1 MEWGRRRKGKR
12 LSQVK
17 DFLEEEK
24 RKGVVEERAAMAT
37 ARGGIDQSRVKADK
51 ENKYGWIRRLWP
63 LRKRLL
69 IIFFTDNIG
78 FHFTK

>member
-37 ARGGIDQSRVKADK
+37 ERGD
-51 ENKYGWIRRLWP
+51 
-63 LRKRLL
+63 
-69 IIFFTDNIG
+69 
-78 FHFTK
+78 